1 MRQEVGYKM
10 KKSTI
15 ELSVFVT
22 ILAAESS
29 VLCCAYCFIYC
40 WQKEQVA
47 ENNKLQ
53 SMWAFNWRQA
63 SEENSSTLN
72 EPVHDL
78 KVNVQR
84 RRVLSQ
90 TKKRGNGF
98 ERSELEKNFQKARNL
113 FKTLKDLLEQIRRR
127 TKVAEVSLDILNLK
141 KRWRIRLC
149 LTSRKKTFHSASRS
163 EWRRSK
169 IEEL

>member
-29 VLCCAYCFIYC
+29 VLFCAYCFIYC

-78 KVNVQR
+78 KVNLQR

-90 TKKRGNGF
+90 TKKREMDSNVQS
-98 ERSELEKNFQKARNL
+98 RKKFQKARNL
-113 FKTLKDLLEQIRRR
+113 FKTLMDLLEQIRRR
-127 TKVAEVSLDILNLK
+127 TKVAEVSLDIFNLK
-141 KRWRIRLC
+141 KTLENKDLAPIL
-149 LTSRKKTFHSASRS
+149 
-163 EWRRSK
+163 
-169 IEEL
+169 I